1 MTALP
6 SPEDF
11 TEIVA
16 GWTGEKKAVFLDHLA
31 QNGNVRGAC
40 ARVGMSREA
49 AYRLR
54 RRDADF
60 ARGWGAAMVLANH
73 AGTELLASC
82 ATEGTEHRVYFHGEL
97 VDTTGGSMRACCW
110 PTWAGSTRRPA
121 TSAPRPTLRGST
133 SCWR

>member
-11 TEIVA
+11 TELA
-16 GWTGEKKAVFLDHLA
+16 PGWTPAKKAVFLDHLA
-31 QNGNVRGAC
+31 QTGNVRAAC

-54 RRDADF
+54 RREADF
-60 ARGWGAAMVLANH
+60 ARGWGAAMVLAGD

-82 ATEGTEHRVYFHGEL
+82 ATDGTEHRVYFHGEL
-97 VDTTGGSMRACCW
+97 ATPTGGSTRACCS
-110 PTWAGSTRRPA
+110 PTLAGSTRRPT
-121 TSAPRPTLRGST
+121 TSRPAPTPRGST